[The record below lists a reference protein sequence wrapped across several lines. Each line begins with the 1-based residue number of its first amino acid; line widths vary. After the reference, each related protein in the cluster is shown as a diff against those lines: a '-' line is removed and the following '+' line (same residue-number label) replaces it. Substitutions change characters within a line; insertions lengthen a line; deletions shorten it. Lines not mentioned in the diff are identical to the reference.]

1 LEFGAWNLEF
11 SSSMIFFS
19 SSNKILTEG
28 VYSSSYCPAL
38 IDQMNKPRK
47 PMATSKLTAIKIKI
61 TFTGGIVKE
70 LFHNKNKILC
80 DNLSHAYL
88 EISRTIDI

>member
-38 IDQMNKPRK
+38 IDQMNKPR
-47 PMATSKLTAIKIKI
+47 IKIKI